1 MRKKIFFSLLIGIFC
16 LSLIFLIASDVKAKT
31 PCPIE
36 FCISREECEE
46 QGGTVDNQFACESG
60 LCCFPQNG
68 NGNGNGNDNGNGG
81 FISISI
87 QNPLATTTFEA
98 IIDNIIDFIF
108 NIAIVLAPL
117 MTIVAGFLFV
127 TAGGNLEQINRAKA
141 MITWSIIGFLII
153 LLAKGIMTVIENLL
167 GIS

>member
-1 MRKKIFFSLLIGIFC
+1 MKKFLIILLI
-16 LSLIFLIASDVKAKT
+16 LVLIS
-31 PCPIE
+31 PIIILADQAGDCDE
-36 FCISREECEE
+36 YCQHLQDDPPWDSPENQTCIC
-46 QGGTVDNQFACESG
+46 
-60 LCCFPQNG
+60 
-68 NGNGNGNDNGNGG
+68 
-81 FISISI
+81 
-87 QNPLATTTFEA
+87 NPLATTNFEV

-153 LLAKGIMTVIENLL
+153 LLAKGIMAVIESLL
-167 GIS
+167 GVG